1 MRRRL
6 RLAVIVAVVVGGLVV
21 AGSVAVARSGSG
33 SKAARAASTSSPQAG
48 RLTGTLVCTARAQ
61 CVYTIH
67 NPNAETSY
75 VSYGNTAFR
84 WGMAHF
90 AGGGCIAPGQSLR
103 EVAFTH
109 DGHGNQI
116 LPPESFS
123 RPFSLPYVPHDNRC
137 R

>member
-1 MRRRL
+1 M
-6 RLAVIVAVVVGGLVV
+6 IVAVVVGGMVV
-21 AGSVAVARSGSG
+21 AGSVAVATSGGG
-33 SKAARAASTSSPQAG
+33 SKASRAASTATPSPA
-48 RLTGTLVCTARAQ
+48 RLTGTLVCRAGAD

-67 NPNAETSY
+67 NPNPETSY
-75 VSYGNTAFR
+75 VSYGNTKFA

-103 EVAFTH
+103 EVAYTH
-109 DGHGNQI
+109 DGHGNQL
-116 LPPESFS
+116 LPPVSLS